1 MKRIVLIMAMVGVAL
16 TAPAQDNDA
25 KQSEYISVFQYWK
38 EHNILQHLDLSVTA
52 GTTGIGLE
60 VSSPVTD
67 WFQVRAGYDFMPR
80 FTKKLKFGVMIGSEP
95 AAGSEK
101 FDRMSAMMETI
112 SGYKVEDHVD
122 MIAKP
127 TLNHFKLLV
136 DVFPF
141 KQNRHWHFTA
151 GFYWGSGT
159 IAVADNSTESMKSL
173 LSVMMYNRMYENA
186 KSNRPLFDFDKLFE
200 IMYPDKDEDWRDE
213 QISKY
218 HLNVIPRELYD
229 KIIAA
234 GRLSFDLGYFNHDM
248 VDDTGVE
255 HKAGERYNFE
265 PGSDGMVHVKATANK
280 FKPYLGFGYGGR
292 LAKGRDDWQISFD
305 AGVLFWGGSP
315 ALYTHDGVD
324 LVKDVRGITGQV
336 GNYVDI
342 AKAFKVYP
350 VLNLKITKRIF

>member
-1 MKRIVLIMAMVGVAL
+1 MKRIVLMMAMVGVAL

-67 WFQVRAGYDFMPR
+67 WVQVRAGYDFMPR
-80 FTKKLKFGVMIGSEP
+80 FTKKLKFNMLLNGESAVGSEQFEHR
-95 AAGSEK
+95 SL
-101 FDRMSAMMETI
+101 AMESI
-112 SGYKVEDHVD
+112 SGFKIEDHVD
-122 MIAKP
+122 MIGKP
-127 TLNHFKLLV
+127 TMNHAKLLV

-141 KQNRHWHFTA
+141 KNNRHWHFTA

-159 IAVADNSTESMKSL
+159 VAVADNSTEAMTSL
-173 LSVMMYNRMYENA
+173 LSVGIYNRMYERA
-186 KSNRPLFDFDKLFE
+186 IQGLPVIDFYGILTGVLEMD
-200 IMYPDKDEDWRDE
+200 PDEADEY
-213 QISKY
+213 ISRN
-218 HLNVIPRELYD
+218 HLNMMPDDLYELLVSG
-229 KIIAA
+229 
-234 GRLSFDLGYFNHDM
+234 GRMSFDLGYFNHDM
-248 VDDTGVE
+248 VDDNGVE

-265 PGSDGMVHVKATANK
+265 PGSDAMVHVKAKVNR
-280 FKPYLGFGYGGR
+280 FKPYLGLGYGGR
-292 LAKGRDDWQISFD
+292 LVKGRDDWQISFD
-305 AGVLFWGGSP
+305 AGALFWGGAP

-324 LVKDVRGITGQV
+324 LVRDVRDIGGQV
-336 GNYVDI
+336 GDYIKV

>member
-1 MKRIVLIMAMVGVAL
+1 MKRVLFIMAIVGVAL
-16 TAPAQDNDA
+16 MAPAQNNET
-25 KQSEYISVFQYWK
+25 QRSEFIPVSQYWK
-38 EHNILQHLDLSVTA
+38 EHNILQHLDLSLTA
-52 GTTGIGLE
+52 GSTGIGLE
-60 VSSPVTD
+60 LSSPVTD
-67 WFQVRAGYDFMPR
+67 WVQVRAGYDFMPR
-80 FTKKLKFGVMIGSEP
+80 FTKTLKFGVMIGNEP
-95 AAGSEK
+95 AANSSK
-101 FDRMSAMMETI
+101 FERMSAMMEMI

-127 TLNHFKLLV
+127 TMNHFKLLV

-151 GFYWGSGT
+151 GFYLGSST
-159 IAVADNSTESMKSL
+159 IAVADNTTESMASL
-173 LSVMMYNRMYENA
+173 LSVNMYNRMYE
-186 KSNRPLFDFDKLFE
+186 REEQRLPLIDYYGILTQIMGMTGDEADDFL
-200 IMYPDKDEDWRDE
+200 
-213 QISKY
+213 SKN
-218 HLNVIPRELYD
+218 HLSGIPVELYD
-229 KIIAA
+229 RIHNA

-248 VDDTGVE
+248 VDDNGVE

-265 PGSDGMVHVKATANK
+265 PGSDAMIHVKAKANK

-305 AGVLFWGGSP
+305 AGALFWGGSP

-336 GNYVDI
+336 GRYVDI